1 MVEKKQFTYRG
12 KTLDELKQLDIR
24 EFAKYLRARERRSV
38 LRHFD
43 VIERFLKKCRRSEEK
58 EKPIRTHLRDLVI
71 VPQMVGLTI
80 FVYNGREYVS
90 VKIKAEMIGHRL
102 GEFSVTR
109 RGVKH
114 GARGIGATRS
124 SAAMSV
130 K

>member
-38 LRHFD
+38 MKNFD
-43 VIERFLKKCRRSEEK
+43 VIERFLKKCKKREGK
-58 EKPIRTHLRDLVI
+58 TIRTHMRDLVI

-80 FVYNGREYVS
+80 YVHNGKEFVP
-90 VKIKAEMIGHRL
+90 VKIVGEMLGHRL
-102 GEFSVTR
+102 GEFAITR
-109 RGVKH
+109 RQVKH
-114 GARGIGATRS
+114 GAPGVGATRS
-124 SAAMSV
+124 SAALSV